1 MKLLRET
8 VRRRLILENKNQFET
23 MKRSGRQVIEQAI
36 NDLEENKETVRHIYE
51 AWKNANENS
60 KKFVNLTAEI
70 DELDELDD
78 AMKTAQYERI
88 NIAVSIFKD
97 YKIYRGP
104 FGKSV
109 PSNPKY
115 RYYEANPTPVLKV
128 GDFHGGFG
136 SKKTHPSITG
146 ASTMRAANGLKTIK
160 TIDKFIGQLKRKLKS
175 RKDLQETI
183 MKLSKKQLK
192 NIIREAIDQNAD
204 QEEAAYAI
212 IYAEAYVT
220 KFNQYFG
227 NAVHDRKFMTP
238 QTMPPAILMMDATD
252 NLEAILAAQMRG
264 IRRKIASLP
273 EIDSITKE
281 AEQAAEADFR
291 DNIYTC
297 VEQMDILINRQTPVG
312 MSAAEALGVFG
323 EEGGGVPFKD
333 TAVSDM
339 RAITALMDND
349 KVLTMLD
356 QLVEMLPE
364 LNVFYSR

>member
-1 MKLLRET
+1 MREMRVTRRQLRSIIKEA
-8 VRRRLILENKNQFET
+8 LD
-23 MKRSGRQVIEQAI
+23 SSP
-36 NDLEENKETVRHIYE
+36 DL
-51 AWKNANENS
+51 
-60 KKFVNLTAEI
+60 
-70 DELDELDD
+70 
-78 AMKTAQYERI
+78 
-88 NIAVSIFKD
+88 
-97 YKIYRGP
+97 
-104 FGKSV
+104 
-109 PSNPKY
+109 
-115 RYYEANPTPVLKV
+115 
-128 GDFHGGFG
+128 
-136 SKKTHPSITG
+136 
-146 ASTMRAANGLKTIK
+146 
-160 TIDKFIGQLKRKLKS
+160 
-175 RKDLQETI
+175 
-183 MKLSKKQLK
+183 
-192 NIIREAIDQNAD
+192 
-204 QEEAAYAI
+204 EEAAYAI
-212 IYAEAYVT
+212 VYAEAYVT

-323 EEGGGVPFKD
+323 EQGGGVPFKD

-349 KVLTMLD
+349 EVLTMLD